1 MVEPVLNILGRQSF
15 CNFVRQDTAK
25 VSSLSLLKITAKPTH
40 SLPCKEEDTNTMDR
54 TSNK

>member
-1 MVEPVLNILGRQSF
+1 MVEPVLNILGRQNF